1 MEGRNAPAPVNY
13 VHQDEIWKAH
23 VKLEKDSADV
33 WPRKWGFL
41 TEEYREYQKESLKH
55 ADIRGHQQEKESSVP
70 DQNSNATSLPFPRT
84 SQAVIGWRSAHSHL
98 QLEKFGAVHHGR
110 RSFLKDLGW
119 PLDSC

>member
-1 MEGRNAPAPVNY
+1 MEAPKSPAAVNY

-41 TEEYREYQKESLKH
+41 TEEYRQYQEDSLKQ
-55 ADIRGHQQEKESSVP
+55 AESGEKNQPEKETSVP
-70 DQNSNATSLPFPRT
+70 NRKAGSLSFPPT

>member
-1 MEGRNAPAPVNY
+1 MEPGQKGPVNY

-33 WPRKWGFL
+33 WPRKWGVL
-41 TEEYREYQKESLKH
+41 TEAYREYQKESLKQ
-55 ADIRGHQQEKESSVP
+55 AESVKKNQPENERSI
-70 DQNSNATSLPFPRT
+70 QNSNAGSLPFPRT
-84 SQAVIGWRSAHSHL
+84 SQAVIGWRLAHSHL

-110 RSFLKDLGW
+110 RSFLKELGW

>member
-1 MEGRNAPAPVNY
+1 MEAQRAPAVANY

-41 TEEYREYQKESLKH
+41 TEVYKDYQRESLKEAH
-55 ADIRGHQQEKESSVP
+55 SGKQQPEKETSPHNNKV
-70 DQNSNATSLPFPRT
+70 ASLPFPRT

-98 QLEKFGAVHHGR
+98 QLDKFNVMHYGR